1 MYLSVRGKG
10 LMDMSIDESIL
21 YNNVEVLIS
30 ELESSYALLLLQFK
44 SSNIL
49 KSSVKCGSDSL
60 LGSVGY
66 SFHNCTIITDQASS
80 KCNFD
85 QAMYLCNS
93 MYAYVT
99 HSRFILSPGT
109 SSQKAKLAIHIIGQ
123 IRFLNT
129 SFQCTYL
136 GRYHCTKLKIENT
149 VFSVSS
155 HLIVNDLSPSAVILT
170 ESIHVEIYNC
180 QFLLTEDSEETG
192 RGGLLY
198 IDISDSFD
206 FNASN
211 VIFNT
216 TLAPVNSG
224 IMLIRGNRTSFKDVS
239 IFCPS
244 AFKTV
249 EMRLG
254 NEEQIQLDYNCILA
268 CEEAYPTVGG
278 KVILAG
284 NIVHSK
290 SLIKHHEE
298 PICSTCPVGAN
309 CGKTLKALPNY
320 WGYKVKY
327 GILKMLRCPEGYC
340 CQDDETCKGIDSCS
354 SNRTGM
360 LCGSCISNWTVSLF
374 LSSCILA
381 KNCNAKLIIFLYILA
396 VIVYTTVLVTFD
408 NIKNK
413 CIRVTKGIFKNL
425 KNKFKGKS
433 KQPRNK
439 QKDDEK
445 EEEGSKD
452 NTDDMKYIQILF
464 YYVQDAS
471 LFKIQVPGKDL
482 TDESIVIKILKFSP
496 EALITLYNRVV
507 NICFIE
513 ASTTVTKVLFKI
525 FFGPCVMFFLLI
537 IYAIQEPLSRYM
549 ISHLRTFQSLRSSL
563 MRAFLLVVLFS
574 YQQIVIGAFQLVQC
588 VEIGDGKVL
597 YIQSDI
603 ACNWQYPMKFYIE
616 IYICTTIVPIFFVLS
631 HAALYV
637 KDKNMSIMTFVMA
650 CIFPLP
656 AILIFHCW
664 KFIRLKMSTISCV
677 ISSRYL
683 SSHCSLE
690 SNIEMRDIHTSSN
703 EPNSDTDTSY
713 LTANET
719 VDSKSSTSI
728 LEVSPRNVS
737 YTEVG
742 SLEVSF
748 SEVSPTEVSPTEGN
762 LSEVS
767 LDEVNQLDIGQQ
779 STAQGNSTSEE
790 EPVTSCREEI
800 AKTLL
805 QHYKTIKIF
814 GFRLTWLSIHKLYRL
829 LLVVSN
835 TYIVDPTSRIY
846 LMTFGLMFITSLNI
860 IVKPYKDSKT
870 NITSSVSYL
879 ANLCIAFISAG
890 KAGLIYYGCQFNCN
904 RQEIYLDYM
913 DWLENILLVYFPVSA
928 LFIWIF
934 SAAIK
939 KCTGHKKKD

>member
-1 MYLSVRGKG
+1 
-10 LMDMSIDESIL
+10 
-21 YNNVEVLIS
+21 
-30 ELESSYALLLLQFK
+30 
-44 SSNIL
+44 
-49 KSSVKCGSDSL
+49 
-60 LGSVGY
+60 
-66 SFHNCTIITDQASS
+66 
-80 KCNFD
+80 
-85 QAMYLCNS
+85 
-93 MYAYVT
+93 
-99 HSRFILSPGT
+99 
-109 SSQKAKLAIHIIGQ
+109 
-123 IRFLNT
+123 
-129 SFQCTYL
+129 
-136 GRYHCTKLKIENT
+136 
-149 VFSVSS
+149 
-155 HLIVNDLSPSAVILT
+155 
-170 ESIHVEIYNC
+170 
-180 QFLLTEDSEETG
+180 
-192 RGGLLY
+192 
-198 IDISDSFD
+198 
-206 FNASN
+206 
-211 VIFNT
+211 
-216 TLAPVNSG
+216 
-224 IMLIRGNRTSFKDVS
+224 
-239 IFCPS
+239 
-244 AFKTV
+244 
-249 EMRLG
+249 
-254 NEEQIQLDYNCILA
+254 
-268 CEEAYPTVGG
+268 
-278 KVILAG
+278 
-284 NIVHSK
+284 
-290 SLIKHHEE
+290 
-298 PICSTCPVGAN
+298 
-309 CGKTLKALPNY
+309 
-320 WGYKVKY
+320 
-327 GILKMLRCPEGYC
+327 MLRCPEGYC

-588 VEIGDGKVL
+588 VEIGDRKVL

-779 STAQGNSTSEE
+779 STAQGNSTS
-790 EPVTSCREEI
+790 
-800 AKTLL
+800 
-805 QHYKTIKIF
+805 
-814 GFRLTWLSIHKLYRL
+814 
-829 LLVVSN
+829 
-835 TYIVDPTSRIY
+835 
-846 LMTFGLMFITSLNI
+846 
-860 IVKPYKDSKT
+860 
-870 NITSSVSYL
+870 
-879 ANLCIAFISAG
+879 
-890 KAGLIYYGCQFNCN
+890 
-904 RQEIYLDYM
+904 
-913 DWLENILLVYFPVSA
+913 
-928 LFIWIF
+928 
-934 SAAIK
+934 
-939 KCTGHKKKD
+939 